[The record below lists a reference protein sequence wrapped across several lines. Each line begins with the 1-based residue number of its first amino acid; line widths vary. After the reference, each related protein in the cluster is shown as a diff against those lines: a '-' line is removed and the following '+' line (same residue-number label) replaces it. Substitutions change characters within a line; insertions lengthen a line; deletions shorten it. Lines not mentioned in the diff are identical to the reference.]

1 MKVNNAKIYTCPFC
15 GVKKELLSLRSDHS
29 LRPALWSDGKQ
40 ITPLLPQVSPVQKCP
55 DCGKYYMLHKQK
67 AERGNAPSFETGN
80 LSYEEWKEAYAQFR
94 NTHKLNWKDK
104 YIIRSE
110 MINAFNDRYHRGPS
124 PLYYTEST
132 IPPKEEYAFFVSVI
146 KEFIQGLKSTD
157 PLDMIL
163 KAELYREA
171 GLFEQ
176 GEVALLSIDPTQMD
190 EFTTSVYNAVLT
202 KLQAKDLKV
211 FRVI

>member
-1 MKVNNAKIYTCPFC
+1 MIIDNAKIIKCPFC
-15 GVKKELLSLRSDHS
+15 GAKKELLSLRSGNTFW
-29 LRPALWSDGKQ
+29 PALWSDGKQ
-40 ITPLLPQVSPVQKCP
+40 ITPMLPQLSPVQKCP
-55 DCGKYYMLHKQK
+55 DCGKYYILHKQK

-80 LSYEEWKEAYAQFR
+80 LSYEEWKEAYEQFH
-94 NTHKLNWKDK
+94 NTPKLNWKDK
-104 YIIRSE
+104 YIIRISV
-110 MINAFNDRYHRGPS
+110 IQAFNDRFNRGPA
-124 PLYYTEST
+124 PLIYIEQT
-132 IPPKEEYAFFVSVI
+132 IPPQEDYTFFVSVI
-146 KEFIQGLKSTD
+146 KEFIHGLKSTD

-176 GEVALLSIDPTQMD
+176 SEITLHSVDPSQMD
-190 EFTTSVYNAVLT
+190 EFTTSVYNTVLT